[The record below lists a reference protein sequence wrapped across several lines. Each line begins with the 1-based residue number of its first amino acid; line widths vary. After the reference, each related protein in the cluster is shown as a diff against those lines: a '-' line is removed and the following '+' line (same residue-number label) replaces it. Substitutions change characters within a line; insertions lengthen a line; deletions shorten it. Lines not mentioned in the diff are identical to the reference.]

1 MTKRAIARRGCQGT
15 SSLTSSH
22 FKGLL
27 GTEDLLS
34 SILKIGLGQIGMV
47 VCVSRRHFHKKT
59 APPPGAPLSAFVQG
73 MLSGCTVTGYI
84 PPGAYYPS
92 GTLPP
97 EALGTQSVKSR
108 TAFAPLPPSK
118 ASTRVLRLS
127 ATRCFRHDL
136 LETDLALFVTS
147 AGYPGYPPPSYQPP
161 GYPPHFAQI
170 SGCGGRGRGEVPEK
184 FLTVKMTRDKS
195 RSVEISA
202 F

>member
-1 MTKRAIARRGCQGT
+1 MSSNLKPDLIAFQGSAWHRRSAFINIENRAWADWHGC
-15 SSLTSSH
+15 
-22 FKGLL
+22 
-27 GTEDLLS
+27 
-34 SILKIGLGQIGMV
+34 

-108 TAFAPLPPSK
+108 IAFAPLPPSK